1 MPVLL
6 ADDEAGGVQV
16 ISLGGLELLEPSR
29 YPAFTLLGQAWGSVR
44 LAWRALNTTRPEV
57 RCLAWA
63 LTLDRLPANTCEAQC
78 CLTGLSAPAVR
89 KLASRLR

>member
-1 MPVLL
+1 MLVLL
-6 ADDEAGGVQV
+6 AADKAGGVQV

-63 LTLDRLPANTCEAQC
+63 LALDRLPVNTWEARC
-78 CLTGLSAPAVR
+78 CLTGLTNPAVR
-89 KLASRLR
+89 MLASRL